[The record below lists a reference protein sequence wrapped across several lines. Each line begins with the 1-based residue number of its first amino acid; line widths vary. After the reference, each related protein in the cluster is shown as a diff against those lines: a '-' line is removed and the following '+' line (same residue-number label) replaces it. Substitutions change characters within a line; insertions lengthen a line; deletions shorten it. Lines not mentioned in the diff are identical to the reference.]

1 LLGLRTER
9 PDRGSSAVALPRTR
23 NLGGLRFICN
33 GMTSR
38 FNPHPGVPPIAPGKR
53 RTSPSAR
60 PPAMRW
66 HRMAGRS
73 PFEIPSETDKNMFK
87 RGG

>member
-1 LLGLRTER
+1 
-9 PDRGSSAVALPRTR
+9 
-23 NLGGLRFICN
+23 
-33 GMTSR
+33 MTSR